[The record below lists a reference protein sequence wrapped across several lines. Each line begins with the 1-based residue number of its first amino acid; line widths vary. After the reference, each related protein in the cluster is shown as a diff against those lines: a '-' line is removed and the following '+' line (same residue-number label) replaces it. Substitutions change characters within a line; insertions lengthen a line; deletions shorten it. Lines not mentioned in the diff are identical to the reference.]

1 MKSIGENPH
10 FAGRMCRIYVGLSDE
25 QAVYLGGMHQHSSM
39 FQHEV
44 TYREEV
50 CQTEMLLPEEKLSS
64 TLYLSVTS
72 LQVNNSFS

>member
-1 MKSIGENPH
+1 MH
-10 FAGRMCRIYVGLSDE
+10 FSERICRIYVGLSDE

-50 CQTEMLLPEEKLSS
+50 CQKMLLLECILETFQWCLSSSPEKKLSS
-64 TLYLSVTS
+64 KL
-72 LQVNNSFS
+72 